1 MVDRLVGR
9 FRRDAGGS
17 VSRKNANF
25 SLRRR
30 FQAREELADARSKV
44 VASLALRWKSWTWI
58 VKARRK
64 EGRWNEHARK
74 RGREKSRMMAGKAT
88 LRGRNS
94 REVRPV
100 RRCDAGGRGWV
111 ASGMMARGEEKRKK
125 EGESK
130 RKPAA
135 SEWIARSVFLIFQRE
150 RRDRKSDARMVA
162 GNTILFTYSV
172 VRKYR
177 CFQKMSSS
185 RNLSTLSFRISFFL

>member
-30 FQAREELADARSKV
+30 FQAREELADARSEV
-44 VASLALRWKSWTWI
+44 VASLALRSKSWTWI

-88 LRGRNS
+88 LRERNS

-100 RRCDAGGRGWV
+100 RRCGW
-111 ASGMMARGEEKRKK
+111 SGMGCIGNDGERGGKKRKK
-125 EGESK
+125 KGESK

-135 SEWIARSVFLIFQRE
+135 SEWIARSVFLIFQE
-150 RRDRKSDARMVA
+150 KRRDRKSDARMV
-162 GNTILFTYSV
+162 GIRY
-172 VRKYR
+172 
-177 CFQKMSSS
+177 CS
-185 RNLSTLSFRISFFL
+185 RTR